1 MPEKQKKNS
10 ISINKYKTKREL
22 NIGTLIFALI
32 FIYLVV
38 AVVAYATEKRIT
50 VYEVREGSILKDHSY
65 TGLILREE
73 TLVNAESDGYVN
85 YYQSGQSKIRTGMN
99 ICAISPQKLD
109 VSESQEQGETA
120 LSAEEQE
127 TIVLKAQDFNENF
140 TSQKFSSVYSLKRD
154 VAETLQ
160 NASDQTKTA
169 QLDAVIAA
177 SGQDVKTYPAA
188 RDGVMVL
195 TYDGEEGLTKDNF
208 TDADFDKSNYKS
220 TNLEDNME
228 IASGEPIYKLVTS
241 EDWSV
246 VIPLEDQ
253 TAKELSETDSVK
265 VRLDNENDT
274 VWADFS
280 ILKKGKQYY
289 GCLDFDKSMIRYADE
304 RFVNIELILED
315 ESGLKIPKTSVTEK
329 DCYAVPIDYITS
341 GGASQNEGVYRQ
353 TTKKGKT
360 TTEFIPVTIINED
373 TESGIAYLDT
383 ENLKKGDTLLLPE
396 SSDTMDLLKTESIKG
411 VYNVNKG
418 YAVFK
423 QVQILSESDEYYII
437 AEGNSYSLSNY
448 DHIALNG
455 DSVRDNQIV
464 SQ

>member
-38 AVVAYATEKRIT
+38 AVVVYATEKRIT

-109 VSESQEQGETA
+109 VSESQEQSETT

-289 GCLDFDKSMIRYADE
+289 GCLDFDKSMIRYADK
-304 RFVNIELILED
+304 RYLNVELILED
-315 ESGLKIPKTSVTEK
+315 QSGLKIPKSSVIK
-329 DCYAVPIDYITS
+329 KSCYAIPQDYITTGGNSSDS
-341 GGASQNEGVYRQ
+341 GVMIQDKDSAVFQQIEIYYVSDDGTNYVNPESLKAG
-353 TTKKGKT
+353 TTLIK
-360 TTEFIPVTIINED
+360 
-373 TESGIAYLDT
+373 
-383 ENLKKGDTLLLPE
+383 PE
-396 SSDTMDLLKTESIKG
+396 SSETMTVEKTAELSG
-411 VYNVNKG
+411 VYNINQG
-418 YAVFK
+418 YAVFNA
-423 QVQILSESDEYYII
+423 VEILCESDEYYII
-437 AEGNSYSLSNY
+437 KEGNSYGLSNY
-448 DHIALNG
+448 DHIVQDG
-455 DSVRDNQIV
+455 EDVKEDEV
-464 SQ
+464 VF

>member
-169 QLDAVIAA
+169 QLDI
-177 SGQDVKTYPAA
+177 SGCKG
-188 RDGVMVL
+188 RCDG
-195 TYDGEEGLTKDNF
+195 
-208 TDADFDKSNYKS
+208 
-220 TNLEDNME
+220 
-228 IASGEPIYKLVTS
+228 
-241 EDWSV
+241 
-246 VIPLEDQ
+246 
-253 TAKELSETDSVK
+253 
-265 VRLDNENDT
+265 
-274 VWADFS
+274 
-280 ILKKGKQYY
+280 
-289 GCLDFDKSMIRYADE
+289 
-304 RFVNIELILED
+304 
-315 ESGLKIPKTSVTEK
+315 
-329 DCYAVPIDYITS
+329 
-341 GGASQNEGVYRQ
+341 
-353 TTKKGKT
+353 
-360 TTEFIPVTIINED
+360 
-373 TESGIAYLDT
+373 
-383 ENLKKGDTLLLPE
+383 
-396 SSDTMDLLKTESIKG
+396 SDI
-411 VYNVNKG
+411 
-418 YAVFK
+418 
-423 QVQILSESDEYYII
+423 
-437 AEGNSYSLSNY
+437 
-448 DHIALNG
+448 
-455 DSVRDNQIV
+455 
-464 SQ
+464 